1 MEEGLLIREG
11 EVKGERL
18 TWGVLGQEVKRLC
31 CIAGPMVAVT
41 LSQFLLEVISL
52 MMVGRL
58 GEHSLSSS
66 AIAIS
71 FCSVTGFSVFLGM
84 AGALETLCGQAYGAQ
99 QYQKLGTQTYTAIFC
114 LLIVCVPISII
125 WIYLGR
131 ILTLVGLDPQI
142 SYEAGTFATWLIPA
156 LFGYATLQ
164 PLVRFYQMQSLTFP
178 MFISSCI
185 TIGFHILLSWMLVY
199 KSGLQN
205 HGAALAMGVSM
216 WLNVIILAL
225 YMTYSSSCAITRG
238 PISMEVFRGVKEFFR
253 FAIPSAFMAC
263 LEWWSYELLIL
274 SSGLLPNPQLETS
287 VLCVCLSTI
296 ETLSAIPYGLA
307 AAVSTRVSNELG
319 AGNSEDARVSVIGGI
334 LLAFTKTILVNS
346 ALFASRDIF
355 GYVFSS
361 DKEVVDYVSVMAPL
375 VCLSV
380 VMDSFQG
387 TLSGAATGCGWQH
400 IGAYVNLASFYVV
413 GTPIAFILG
422 FMVRL
427 RGKGLW
433 IGILCGA
440 TVQTL
445 LLSIVTTC
453 TNWEKQV
460 FKLSCFSSFRRAI
473 PFKV

>member
-1 MEEGLLIREG
+1 
-11 EVKGERL
+11 
-18 TWGVLGQEVKRLC
+18 
-31 CIAGPMVAVT
+31 
-41 LSQFLLEVISL
+41 
-52 MMVGRL
+52 
-58 GEHSLSSS
+58 
-66 AIAIS
+66 
-71 FCSVTGFSVFLGM
+71 M

-253 FAIPSAFMAC
+253 FAIPSAFMA
-263 LEWWSYELLIL
+263 W
-274 SSGLLPNPQLETS
+274 
-287 VLCVCLSTI
+287 
-296 ETLSAIPYGLA
+296 
-307 AAVSTRVSNELG
+307 
-319 AGNSEDARVSVIGGI
+319 
-334 LLAFTKTILVNS
+334 
-346 ALFASRDIF
+346 
-355 GYVFSS
+355 
-361 DKEVVDYVSVMAPL
+361 
-375 VCLSV
+375 
-380 VMDSFQG
+380 
-387 TLSGAATGCGWQH
+387 
-400 IGAYVNLASFYVV
+400 
-413 GTPIAFILG
+413 
-422 FMVRL
+422 
-427 RGKGLW
+427 
-433 IGILCGA
+433 
-440 TVQTL
+440 
-445 LLSIVTTC
+445 
-453 TNWEKQV
+453 
-460 FKLSCFSSFRRAI
+460 
-473 PFKV
+473 